1 VSGQEIAERHRG
13 ALVVTGA
20 GGGIG
25 TAICR
30 GAAARGIPVV
40 LVGRDADRLEAAA
53 RTLPAGAAWL
63 AVAADVRDEAGMVD
77 MAGQAAARFGG
88 IGGLVCCHAAHGAE
102 VPFDQAPLEDF
113 EETFSVNVVGILS
126 AVRAVGRSMRAAGRG
141 NVVLFSSGAGHPVPR
156 PEVRS
161 LAYQLSKFGVE
172 GLVNGLA
179 VQLRGSGINVNG
191 FRPGRTASGPNLV
204 RGLKGLRSPE
214 QAVDPV
220 LFLATLAPGELS
232 GFVLESSDY
241 ERGFRPIRGDHT
253 LA

>member
-1 VSGQEIAERHRG
+1 LI
-13 ALVVTGA
+13 VTGG

-25 TAICR
+25 AAIAR
-30 GAAARGIPVV
+30 GAALRGIPVV
-40 LVGRDADRLEAAA
+40 LVGRDRERLEDAV
-53 RTLPAGAAWL
+53 RTLPDGSAAL
-63 AVAADVRDEAGMVD
+63 AVPADVRDEAGMKN
-77 MAGQAAARFGG
+77 MAAQAADRFGG
-88 IGGLVCCHAAHGAE
+88 ICGLVCCHAAHGAE
-102 VPFDQAPLEDF
+102 VPFDQVPLEDF

-126 AVRAVGRSMRAAGRG
+126 AIRAVAPRMRAVGRG
-141 NVVLFSSGAGHPVPR
+141 NVVLFSSGAGHPIPR

-204 RGLKGLRSPE
+204 RGLQGLRSPE

-220 LFLATLAPGELS
+220 LFLATLAPSELS